1 MSYPTHDTDWATSS
15 KGNLWKRTNGVVCV
29 VGQRKDGGYWARRG
43 DNFVSGS
50 FSTLSEAKR
59 AAETG
64 PAGDEKSNLDDED
77 WC

>member
-1 MSYPTHDTDWATSS
+1 MSYPIHDPDWATSS
-15 KGNLWKRTNGVVCV
+15 KGNYWRRKDGIVLIAGKR
-29 VGQRKDGGYWARRG
+29 RDGGYWARRG

-64 PAGDEKSNLDDED
+64 HAGDEKSNLDDED